1 MDKKSVLFVVDKDTE
16 YKFKKDFLNNT
27 LFNMSVIGGFE
38 KALRSIA
45 QKNFHVIVCDL
56 EDVEEELNLLNKV
69 KDLHPWVKTIAIANC
84 PLDEFLGKSFNRPAN
99 FNIIGGNRPL
109 DSKELRVT
117 IEKLFTEDIFGI
129 NKYLPKKS
137 KAIECTLKDSDHK
150 NECINKVAQF
160 ITKFNQD
167 QRLIGK
173 ISDIAD
179 EFLMNALYDAP
190 RNEKGEFLY
199 AHLDRNQRVALDKP
213 INLKCTYNSRYLA
226 VSVTDPYGSLAKGK
240 FLSHLIDCIS
250 KSDSQVVIKPGGSGV
265 GVYTI
270 LENLSSFIIN
280 LHPGLKT
287 EVIGII
293 DLKWPMRE
301 FQKRY
306 KSFHI
311 FANEEEIKM
320 TEELRVTREDL
331 EDVLMVTFKGVL
343 DESTYLGKIF
353 DTDKKKISIDTKDVV
368 RINSCGIREWVNAI
382 KDIPSDRQIEFV
394 NTSMPMVK
402 QFNMI
407 TNFGG
412 QGKVLSFNA
421 PYYCPKCNE
430 QFKKMI
436 VINDHLES
444 LLDYKA
450 PDFVCSGCGS
460 KLEFDDLEDRYFQFI
475 IRQESA

>member
-1 MDKKSVLFVVDKDTE
+1 
-16 YKFKKDFLNNT
+16 
-27 LFNMSVIGGFE
+27 
-38 KALRSIA
+38 
-45 QKNFHVIVCDL
+45 
-56 EDVEEELNLLNKV
+56 
-69 KDLHPWVKTIAIANC
+69 
-84 PLDEFLGKSFNRPAN
+84 
-99 FNIIGGNRPL
+99 
-109 DSKELRVT
+109 
-117 IEKLFTEDIFGI
+117 
-129 NKYLPKKS
+129 
-137 KAIECTLKDSDHK
+137 
-150 NECINKVAQF
+150 
-160 ITKFNQD
+160 
-167 QRLIGK
+167 
-173 ISDIAD
+173 
-179 EFLMNALYDAP
+179 
-190 RNEKGEFLY
+190 
-199 AHLDRNQRVALDKP
+199 
-213 INLKCTYNSRYLA
+213 
-226 VSVTDPYGSLAKGK
+226 
-240 FLSHLIDCIS
+240 
-250 KSDSQVVIKPGGSGV
+250 
-265 GVYTI
+265 
-270 LENLSSFIIN
+270 
-280 LHPGLKT
+280 
-287 EVIGII
+287 
-293 DLKWPMRE
+293 
-301 FQKRY
+301 
-306 KSFHI
+306 
-311 FANEEEIKM
+311 M
-320 TEELRVTREDL
+320 TVELRVTREDL